1 MDTRLIDFFSDIDS
15 ITPLNLLNNKSTDA
29 ILEGIRKDVKNIFV
43 LEVTL
48 DGFYKESQLWDLP
61 RIIQHGFRFAENR
74 PWRYYLFDFDSYKK
88 LSIGAFGGTGARTN
102 EYYFS
107 PLVQESVFAGKIEKH
122 SIALKDILLYFDTVD
137 GTRKA

>member
-15 ITPLNLLNNKSTDA
+15 ITPLNLLNNKSRDA
-29 ILEGIRKDVKNIFV
+29 ILEEIRKDVKNIFV

-48 DGFYKESQLWDLP
+48 DGFYNESELWDLP
-61 RIIQHGFRFAENR
+61 QIVQYGFRFVENR
-74 PWRYYLFDFDSYKK
+74 PWRYYMFDFGSYKK
-88 LSIGAFGGTGARTN
+88 LSIGAFGAADARTN
-102 EYYFS
+102 EKYFS
-107 PLVQESVFAGKIEKH
+107 PLVQEPVFAGKIEKH